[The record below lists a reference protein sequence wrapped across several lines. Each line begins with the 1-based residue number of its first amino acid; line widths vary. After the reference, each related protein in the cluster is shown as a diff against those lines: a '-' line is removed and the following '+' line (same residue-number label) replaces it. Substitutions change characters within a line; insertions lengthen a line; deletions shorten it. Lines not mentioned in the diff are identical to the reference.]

1 MRAAERIKQLCKL
14 LNEHAHRYYVLDDP
28 TISDG
33 EYDRLF
39 HELLSLEEAYPNF
52 IQADSPS
59 RRVGGVALEKFEQA
73 KHRQP
78 MLSLENGFSDEDLNE
93 FSEKLRRYLSHR
105 VTTGYSAEP
114 KLDGLAVELVYQH
127 GYLHQGSTRGD
138 GFTGENITR
147 QLRTISAI
155 PLKLVG
161 KAPELL
167 EVRGEVYMEKNGLV
181 RLNEKQLQKGL
192 QPFANPRNAAAGSL
206 RQLDP
211 AVTAERPLRFFAYG
225 VSSHEETGCKTQT
238 QLLEYLR
245 ERGFPVNRHN
255 VFCPEM
261 SNVID
266 HFNSLAMLRHS
277 LPYDID
283 GMVAKVDEFSLQ
295 DRLGNKARAPRWAIA
310 RKFPATQSTT
320 QLIDVEFQ
328 VGRTGAITPVAV
340 LEPVE
345 IEGATVSRATLHN
358 QDEIKRKDLHIGDS
372 VLVQRAGD
380 VIPEVVKAIADLR
393 DGSEC
398 QIVMPTHCPACN
410 SLLTKP
416 DGEAV
421 TRCVNAQCPAQQL
434 RTLVHYTSKA
444 GLDIEGLGAKYVKQL
459 FDMGLIQTIPDIYL
473 LKRDVLKDLEG
484 WGDKSADNVLAA
496 IEQAKK
502 PPLSQFLAA
511 LGIRYI
517 GEISAQLLEDNFSS
531 LTQLKSAD
539 KEELLDIDG
548 IGEQAAESLISYF
561 QSEQITRMLDRLHEL
576 GVKPEAAEVKIT
588 GLPLDGAVIV
598 FTGSLSQLSRDEAKK
613 LVKDCGGQI
622 ASSVTKKVT
631 HVVAGEKAGSK
642 LRKAEELGKIILSET
657 EFLSLTKTNTT
668 K

>member
-1 MRAAERIKQLCKL
+1 MKAAERVKELCEL

-28 TISDG
+28 FISDG

-39 HELLSLEEAYPNF
+39 HELLSLEDAYPNL
-52 IQADSPS
+52 IRADSPT
-59 RRVGGVALEKFEQA
+59 RRVGGLPLDKFEQA

-78 MLSLENGFSDEDLNE
+78 MLSLENGFTDEDLNE
-93 FSEKLRRYLSHR
+93 FSDKLKRFLTHQ

-114 KLDGLAVELVYQH
+114 KLDGLAVELVYQQ
-127 GYLHQGSTRGD
+127 GYLQQGSTRGD

-147 QLRTISAI
+147 QLRTINAI

-161 KAPELL
+161 VAPELL
-167 EVRGEVYMEKNGLV
+167 EVRGEVYMKKDGLV
-181 RLNEKQLQKGL
+181 ELNKKQLQKGL

-211 AVTAERPLRFFAYG
+211 AITAKRPLRFFAYG
-225 VSSHEETGCKTQT
+225 VSAPEATGCRTQT

-245 ERGFPVNRHN
+245 EQGFPVNRHN
-255 VFCPEM
+255 LFCPEM

-266 HFNSLAMLRHS
+266 HFKALAMLRHK

-283 GMVAKVDEFSLQ
+283 GMVVKVDEFSLQ
-295 DRLGNKARAPRWAIA
+295 DRLGNKSRAPRWAIA

-320 QLIDVEFQ
+320 KLLDVEFQ

-345 IEGATVSRATLHN
+345 IDGATVSRATLHN
-358 QDEIKRKDLHIGDS
+358 QDEIKRKDLHVGDS

-380 VIPEVVKAIADLR
+380 VIPEVVKALTNLR
-393 DGSEC
+393 TGSEC
-398 QIVMPTHCPACN
+398 QIAMPTHCPACN

-416 DGEAV
+416 EGEAV
-421 TRCVNAQCPAQQL
+421 TRCVNGVCPAQQL
-434 RTLVHYTSKA
+434 RTLAHYTSKA
-444 GLDIEGLGAKYVKQL
+444 GLDIEGLGAKYIEQL
-459 FDMGLIQTIPDIYL
+459 FDLGMIQTIPDIYML
-473 LKRDVLKDLEG
+473 RHDLLKDLEG

-496 IEQAKK
+496 IEQAKT
-502 PPLSQFLAA
+502 PNLSQFLAA
-511 LGIRYI
+511 LGIRFI
-517 GEISAQLLEDNFSS
+517 GEISAQLLEQHFRS
-531 LTQLKSAD
+531 LATLQSAD

-548 IGEQAAESLISYF
+548 IGEQAAESLINYF
-561 QSEQITRMLDRLHEL
+561 QSEPVTLMLDKLHEL
-576 GVKPEAAEVKIT
+576 GVNPAAAEVSAT
-588 GLPLDGAVIV
+588 GLPLEGAVIV
-598 FTGSLSQLSRDEAKK
+598 FTGTLLQLSRDEAKK
-613 LVKDCGGQI
+613 LVKDCGGHI

-642 LRKAEELGKIILSET
+642 LRKATDLGKIILSEA
-657 EFLSLTKTNTT
+657 EFLSLTQGDSI
-668 K
+668 